1 MGAVYQA
8 KDIRRQGTICA
19 IKEMSLSMVP
29 PEERVQAIEN
39 FKIEAKILWD
49 LKHPNLPELF
59 GFFSENQRYFLVM
72 EYIDGLTLEEL
83 LERNNAP
90 FSERRVLGWARQL
103 CDVLEYLHSQSPP
116 IIFRDM
122 KPGNIMLTRNGQ
134 IKLIDFGIAR
144 FFRSTDAHDTQ
155 LLGTPG
161 YAPPEQYGK
170 AQTDERS
177 DIYALGMTLFQLLTN
192 TLSEKGFGLQ
202 DVRTINPQISPTVA
216 HALEKATALELDD
229 RYENVATFRRALFDE
244 GSFMFENGD
253 VASTPEELA
262 ELCMHFPEEAADYLA
277 AGEIELWLHEIG
289 EEKLSRTA
297 VYIRTT
303 IPDSQLSVKQ
313 FLHAVLGQNLHA
325 RSYSAKGTTVAVD
338 VNAGVAKETLKQTIR
353 PRTQVPRWL
362 TQKQTTL
369 LKVSPRKLDFGQVY
383 PGVSAP
389 LLITI
394 SGYQGLHGSIR
405 VSESCIKVDRTQF
418 DGAYTAINVRVNSM
432 FLQSNNTPYAGEV
445 TIIPDD
451 TSLANIVVKVEADI
465 MGYAAHAHRGKTV
478 VPDLDDEE
486 EEEEALLS
494 QLPSSQKGAIVVQQ
508 VPAHA
513 HNGKYAQGTLNG
525 TRQWD
530 LGLLTSTQH
539 VWQLRG
545 LTFAAAFMLASL
557 IYTLFIQPTSL
568 PLPPDP
574 HFIAVLTGMILT
586 APLGALLVNWRH
598 SWSLQETTNRA
609 VTGMGSVLLL
619 LALVRVIWQLL
630 LHINL
635 GALQLCIM
643 LLCAAVGACAGVD
656 ARVSQY
662 IIDNMRWM
670 LQYASWFMKPMAV
683 ILGAGL
689 GYLLTIGL
697 ALGSFTLFG
706 ILVGIAVLA
715 VLVWQVDH
723 LLKLNRP

>member
-8 KDIRRQGTICA
+8 KDIKRQGTICA

-72 EYIDGLTLEEL
+72 EFIDGLTLEEL
-83 LERNNAP
+83 LERNDAP

-202 DVRTINPQISPTVA
+202 DVRAVNPQISPTVA

-262 ELCMHFPEEAADYLA
+262 ELCMHFPEEAADYLS

-303 IPDSQLSVKQ
+303 IPDPQLSVKQ

-325 RSYSAKGTTVAVD
+325 RSYSANGATVTVD
-338 VNAGVAKETLKQTIR
+338 VNAAVAKEMVQQTTR

-362 TQKQTTL
+362 TRKQTTL

-394 SGYQGLHGSIR
+394 SGYQGIRGSIR

-418 DGAYTAINVRVNSM
+418 DGAYTAINVRINSM
-432 FLQSNNTPYAGEV
+432 LLQSNTSYAGEV
-445 TIIPDD
+445 VVVPDD
-451 TSLANIVVKVEADI
+451 ASLANVAVKVEANI
-465 MGYAAHAHRGKTV
+465 MSYAAHAHRGKTV

-486 EEEEALLS
+486 DEEDVPS
-494 QLPSSQKGAIVVQQ
+494 GQLAFSQKGPVAVQQ
-508 VPAHA
+508 VPAHTY
-513 HNGKYAQGTLNG
+513 NGKYAQAGLNG
-525 TRQWD
+525 TQQWD
-530 LGLLTSTQH
+530 PGLLTSAQH
-539 VWQLRG
+539 MWQLRG
-545 LTFAAAFMLASL
+545 LTFVAAFMLASL
-557 IYTLFIQPTSL
+557 FYTLFIRPTSL

-574 HFIAVLTGMILT
+574 RFIAVLTGMILT

-609 VTGMGSVLLL
+609 LTGMGSVLLL
-619 LALVRVIWQLL
+619 LALARVIWQLL

-643 LLCAAVGACAGVD
+643 LLCAAAGACAGVD
-656 ARVSQY
+656 ARVSKY

-670 LQYASWFMKPMAV
+670 LQYASWFMKPTAV

-689 GYLLTIGL
+689 GYLLTVGL
-697 ALGSFTLFG
+697 ALGSFTIFG
-706 ILVGIAVLA
+706 MLVGIAVLA
-715 VLVWQVDH
+715 ALVWQVDH